1 MRNSYEQQVRVIC
14 GDDWSSPDRTADER
28 DGGFGVA
35 IIFAFIDG
43 VPCRLQ
49 DLSRALDVPSYLLEM
64 AYKRLQMNGLFS
76 AHTWVLSDRCLL
88 SFGDNK
94 LNIDE
99 RYECIRAWC
108 FIAGMASG
116 FTGKGCTREEY
127 AAAMGR
133 N

>member
-1 MRNSYEQQVRVIC
+1 MRNTYEQVVRVIC
-14 GDDWSSPDRTADER
+14 GDDWASPDKTADER

-35 IIFAFIDG
+35 IIMAYIDG

-49 DLSRALDVPSYLLEM
+49 DLSRALDTPPYLLEM

-76 AHTWVLSDRCLL
+76 SRSWVLNDQDLL
-88 SFGDNK
+88 SYGDNN
-94 LNIDE
+94 LNINGM
-99 RYECIRAWC
+99 YKCLRAWC

-127 AAAMGR
+127 AAFTGS